1 VVEPMIEFNADIIVG
16 SGRDAAVLGVSNEYI
31 VLAMLMTKYPNSS
44 KVDMPLASYDP
55 IIERSDESGTSF
67 IRAQVKT
74 ATQSISFVG
83 GTRGGVD
90 RTYDRATNM
99 SKLYVQDETKS
110 DVVIGIHRSQQ
121 QTTLYVIP
129 TLLIKHFGQQSLSIK
144 KANVFS
150 DWQMISLCDKE
161 FDLKQYLTGQLSEAH
176 PLLEIPSFKDWLS
189 TDEGS

>member
-1 VVEPMIEFNADIIVG
+1 MIEFNSDVIVG

-31 VLAMLMTKYPNSS
+31 VLAILMTKYPNSS
-44 KVDMPLASYDP
+44 KVDMPLASYDL
-55 IIERSDESGTSF
+55 IIERSDERRTSF

-83 GTRGGVD
+83 GARGGVD
-90 RTYDRATNM
+90 RTYDRVTNN
-99 SKLYVQDETKS
+99 SKIYVQDETKS

-129 TLLIKHFGQQSLSIK
+129 TLLIKYLRRQSLSIK
-144 KANVFS
+144 RAKVFS
-150 DWQMISLCDKE
+150 DWHMISLCDKE
-161 FDLKQYLTGQLSEAH
+161 LELKQYLKGQLSEAD

-189 TDEGS
+189 TD